1 MPRLPYA
8 DADQLGEMLRQS
20 HFSEDTPPGNVFR
33 MLAQAPP
40 VGAAALGLIYAVL
53 SEADLDPRVRE
64 IVILRVAE
72 RSAAPYA
79 FAQHAAIAASVGV
92 AAAQVAELE
101 RGRPPSELFDERER
115 AALAFVDQV
124 LRAAR
129 LRRNIRS
136 ARPAPPGSPDR
147 RAVADRRVL
156 SDDEPPRD
164 RLRARARARVRG
176 RGPAKSA
183 QGCASNL
190 TQHQS
195 RVGRDR

>member
-101 RGRPPSELFDERER
+101 RGRPLSELFDERER

-124 LRAAR
+124 LDEPRASAETFARLGQHLPARQIVELLLTAGCFRMMSRLVTVFELELEPAFGVEALRKARRAA
-129 LRRNIRS
+129 
-136 ARPAPPGSPDR
+136 P
-147 RAVADRRVL
+147 
-156 SDDEPPRD
+156 
-164 RLRARARARVRG
+164 
-176 RGPAKSA
+176 
-183 QGCASNL
+183 Q
-190 TQHQS
+190 T
-195 RVGRDR
+195 

>member
-20 HFSEDTPPGNVFR
+20 PFSEDTPPGNVFR

-64 IVILRVAE
+64 MVILRVAE
-72 RSAAPYA
+72 PSAAPYA

-101 RGRPPSELFDERER
+101 RGHAPSELFDEPER
-115 AALAFVDQV
+115 AALAFADLV
-124 LRAAR
+124 LDEPRVSAETFAR
-129 LRRNIRS
+129 LGQYLTSRQMVELLLTAGCFRMMSRLVTVFELELEPAFGVEALRK
-136 ARPAPPGSPDR
+136 ARTPS
-147 RAVADRRVL
+147 L
-156 SDDEPPRD
+156 
-164 RLRARARARVRG
+164 
-176 RGPAKSA
+176 
-183 QGCASNL
+183 Q
-190 TQHQS
+190 T
-195 RVGRDR
+195 